1 MIDPKEELF
10 KALMAIA
17 VSIVCLVA
25 GITCIWLGSNG
36 YIATGVLFLLLYVN
50 SQKE

>member
-1 MIDPKEELF
+1 MIDPKDEVF
-10 KALMAIA
+10 KALWA
-17 VSIVCLVA
+17 VFFSLFCLIA

-36 YIATGVLFLLLYVN
+36 YIATGVLFLLLYIN

>member
-1 MIDPKEELF
+1 MIDPKDEAF
-10 KALMAIA
+10 KALMSIA
-17 VSIVCLVA
+17 FSLFCLVA

-36 YIATGVLFLLLYVN
+36 YIATGVLFLLLYIN

>member
-1 MIDPKEELF
+1 MNDPKDAVFEAIWAVFLSLF
-10 KALMAIA
+10 SLI
-17 VSIVCLVA
+17 A

-36 YIATGVLFLLLYVN
+36 YIATGVLFLLLYIN

>member
-1 MIDPKEELF
+1 MNDEF
-10 KALMAIA
+10 SKALVAIA
-17 VSIVCLVA
+17 VSVFCLIA

-36 YIATGVLFLLLYVN
+36 YIATGVLFLLLYLN